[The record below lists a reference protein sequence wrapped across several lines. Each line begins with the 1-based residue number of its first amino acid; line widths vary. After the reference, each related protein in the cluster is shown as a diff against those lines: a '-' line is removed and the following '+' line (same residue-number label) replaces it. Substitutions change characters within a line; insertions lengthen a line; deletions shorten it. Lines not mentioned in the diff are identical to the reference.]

1 MALMFGSACA
11 KPLAPTEMTAV
22 AEETASVKDLTRS
35 PQYFPFFIVSPA
47 PIVPEARESM
57 TCMDTLAPGLA
68 HGYDAA
74 FAVSP
79 LFGIAA
85 DVCFQTTPGWD

>member
-1 MALMFGSACA
+1 
-11 KPLAPTEMTAV
+11 
-22 AEETASVKDLTRS
+22 
-35 PQYFPFFIVSPA
+35 
-47 PIVPEARESM
+47 M